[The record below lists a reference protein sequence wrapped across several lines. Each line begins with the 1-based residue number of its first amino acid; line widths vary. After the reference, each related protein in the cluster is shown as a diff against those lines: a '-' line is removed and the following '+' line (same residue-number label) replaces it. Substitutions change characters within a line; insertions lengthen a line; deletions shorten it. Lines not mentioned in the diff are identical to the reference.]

1 MKRGVECAEKMRPL
15 AEKLGCTLAQL
26 SLAWS
31 MSNPNVSTTIG
42 GASSVEQVKE
52 NLKAVDVIDKLTPE
66 ILAQI
71 DDIFEKPELSSGDQ
85 MGIAVRKREKNLRHV
100 DF

>member
-1 MKRGVECAEKMRPL
+1 MKKGVAGAEKLRPI
-15 AEKLGCTLAQL
+15 ASKLGCTLAQL
-26 SLAWS
+26 ALAWC

-66 ILAQI
+66 ILKEI
-71 DDIFEKPELSSGDQ
+71 DGIFEKPALTSGTKT
-85 MGIAVRKREKNLRHV
+85 GNSVRLQNLRH
-100 DF
+100 FY